1 MSVDELSGSEAGR
14 VAVFTIFFFTSW
26 LDHAEEE
33 KPQAAPAAK
42 SKAAKAK
49 ATVKGVKKDGK
60 TAVAKTKS
68 ASSKSLAKKPAAAAA
83 TLAVEGRSLRFE
95 VTDVFDF

>member
-1 MSVDELSGSEAGR
+1 MSCPARRLDEWQCLRS
-14 VAVFTIFFFTSW
+14 FFFTSW